1 MNKRWSFLGLDFKK
15 LAAWKSQ
22 GVAKE
27 SPPEKQPPTPTTSI
41 GKSDRRTLGT
51 VIIPTFG
58 RVISFKRQQ
67 SELRDRLRP
76 VVPSRDESRSASADR
91 RTNTSRRQSAP
102 ALSSNID
109 LVEPPAF
116 QTSLPSS
123 PLAESHQFV
132 DVKESDQI
140 VPSLTVSDTVVESQ
154 ATAPP
159 EGGTPV
165 EDSQDSHEEPVPAP
179 PLSKEDAAQWHS
191 DQQNANDRDCSTK
204 VPDQPDGDPPG
215 GELDHNSYHAS
226 FNEQQLGEENDQY
239 LDDEDRSTYQQS
251 LTDSQYDAMIH
262 DELERKWILNL
273 SMHFRDNSKREKFFV
288 TYFQLTPTI
297 KAWRRVTISLDY
309 RGAPENSLELDLLNT
324 KYQRD
329 KSAKIYEAIRES
341 LPDIHFYPTVT
352 NLKIQT
358 TDGRLHVHV
367 VEDVNVRDRP

>member
-15 LAAWKSQ
+15 LAAWKSN

-27 SPPEKQPPTPTTSI
+27 SPSEKLPPTPI
-41 GKSDRRTLGT
+41 KNIDKSDRRTFGT
-51 VIIPTFG
+51 VIPTFG
-58 RVISFKRQQ
+58 RVITFKRQQ

-76 VVPSRDESRSASADR
+76 VLPSRDETRSASADR
-91 RTNTSRRQSAP
+91 RTNRSRRQSAP
-102 ALSSNID
+102 TLSSDIQ

-116 QTSLPSS
+116 PRSLPSS
-123 PLAESHQFV
+123 PTAEAHQFVNGNESHQ
-132 DVKESDQI
+132 I
-140 VPSLTVSDTVVESQ
+140 APTLTVTDAVVEAQ
-154 ATAPP
+154 GTVLPG
-159 EGGTPV
+159 GGTPA
-165 EDSQDSHEEPVPAP
+165 EDGQDGHEEATPAP
-179 PLSKEDAAQWHS
+179 EINKEDAAHWHS
-191 DQQNANDRDCSTK
+191 DQQNTNDHVRSIKT
-204 VPDQPDGDPPG
+204 PEQADGDTHG
-215 GELDHNSYHAS
+215 GELDDNSDHAP
-226 FNEQQLGEENDQY
+226 FNDQP
-239 LDDEDRSTYQQS
+239 LEETDQHPDDEDRSAYQQS

-324 KYQRD
+324 KYQRE

-352 NLKIQT
+352 NLKLQT

-367 VEDVNVRDRP
+367 VEDVNVRDCL